1 MVDEYK
7 QHEYNKVTEALNM
20 LDEVCELHDDCKY
33 CPLCND
39 GCKLD
44 ALRRSAL
51 HHFFPITELKGFKDD
66 ECDTCHCPTRYGC
79 QEKMDCTK
87 EFPIGECCKDNL
99 ERNVGE
105 ICFHHGLSEVFAAV
119 LVEVIRK
126 ERERNESVFVHR

>member
-1 MVDEYK
+1 MDN
-7 QHEYNKVTEALNM
+7 EYNKISEALKL
-20 LDEVCELHDDCKY
+20 LDDVCKMNQDCEE
-33 CPLCND
+33 CPLYLN
-39 GCKLD
+39 GCTVARIKR
-44 ALRRSAL
+44 AFY
-51 HHFFPITELKGFKDD
+51 HNFFPITELKGFKDD
-66 ECDTCHCPTRYGC
+66 ECDTCHCPTMYGC

-119 LVEVIRK
+119 LVEVIGK